1 MESRQDAQATE
12 TTPLLTPTI
21 NRDYCS
27 TDELSRSSPNFPQSR
42 EEAKKHIEEIC
53 QTHHDLLC
61 EEQYSSLNRFLF
73 ELLQNADDNAY
84 GDQTPHVAL
93 RYDGRYLSIES
104 NELGF
109 SKKNVV
115 SICKF
120 SQSTKAS
127 KSTGPSDRNFIGE
140 KGIGFKSVF
149 MIATKVWI
157 KSGHYSFSLDQSRLL
172 GEISPHWAEHFP
184 VAANLPSGTLIVLE
198 LSENFLGAEKATELV
213 MTLQRFSAVELL
225 FLSQVKHIDIE
236 LIRATSWI
244 SSIMS
249 KDRTWKT
256 TLTADLIPHEL
267 KVLNVAKTWEADRMN
282 AYVTYR
288 HIVNYMLP
296 DSRRPGRH
304 SAEIILAF
312 PDRLNE
318 DNPIATKKVYA
329 FLPVRD
335 YGFKFLVHSDF
346 IVSTNRED
354 IQPCE
359 WNKRLAMEI
368 CNALSEAI
376 PKFKTQY
383 PELWFKWPLLLPDRN
398 DGNGIFQRTGEL
410 SLEVLSRQPVF
421 QDVDGHVRTPGEVFS
436 IPQHFR
442 DETGYPLIPSEVSGH
457 RIISGMYPIQTS
469 SYLQRLGV
477 RVLTNRQFLNDL
489 KTYIKRFPYVFQEKT
504 NSWHVRLCIALLK
517 LVKEYKKEIQSLP
530 IIPLHG
536 LDQWVS
542 ASSGSLYFAIDG
554 LSSPL
559 LGSLGDCWAVDPSYY
574 GTARGHLFIQLGVK
588 QGSTTQ
594 LCKSIIDEN
603 SKSIHRTSTTL
614 DDLMKQILFLYEANW
629 KPSTTISHGFW
640 FITCDMGRA
649 QASELYIE
657 SDTPLMASDIHIKTA
672 LKLQFIHPRYIESLR
687 DFSGGIEWL
696 MKCFGLQSQLRII
709 DHQRAPHED
718 FQRLL
723 KEAPRITLE
732 VLKLH
737 WDFYCPLFQNNNRPE
752 MSPEETLTYNSIVPA
767 DRLLDVPSADDG
779 DWDFLTVFGVTTQ
792 PNASL
797 FINLLREVR
806 GQQVPHTYVRE
817 IYLQL
822 EKYRATSDKYLV
834 DWLFHEQR
842 CIYIPHHY
850 NGQTGDWYDTEACV
864 WQGPACLRQ
873 TPQLVLFYAELHGLF
888 EDLTPTTTFDTMKKE
903 VDHLDTKDIAHIFA
917 VLQSISDF
925 LVQSR
930 DEPNTKIPDVK
941 SWRMFPVRLA
951 DTGEVVLRSWG
962 KPWDESWLIPDE
974 THLWQVFKDVVDLCR
989 FSLKDLQSLSGLTHK
1004 MTFSLRRISWHA
1016 TKKVLGP
1023 EDDICRPLEPY
1034 AQNLRDKARYIS
1046 QLIPQQTKTGRVAK
1060 LRKLLRNIKV
1070 FQSGRIETVWT
1081 LRFQD
1086 KKHESV
1092 SSENQAMVQ
1101 IQDNVLKAYV
1111 VCEDKFLVHDYTP
1124 PDLVRAL
1131 AEFLHIQDPDDL
1143 SLLATILERTNH
1155 SFIERD
1161 LDHRAQR
1168 RMLSYSSIGLVQSDD
1183 LSSVASDELVMPGS
1197 TDNAGPSSSHNVR
1210 EFPFEPHQTASP
1222 STIRAKKSEEG
1233 RAKQLDGEPALKPQ
1247 AGTEPGSDKAAGE
1260 SGLVSGG
1267 IKSKKVDF
1275 SKANGNGSSP
1285 SLGSIL
1291 VKEEGKDEADEPHQ
1305 SPYDK
1310 HPGMLP
1316 DRHVK
1321 EDQANTER
1329 GKSASPRPRADENSI
1344 SARAETPS
1352 GDAVERG
1359 RDRQRPEAV
1368 AEFSTHQQP
1377 PPKKLT
1383 DHSSGDT
1390 KTLHLTDKN
1399 DNLPLPGK
1407 SIRSRSVGD
1416 TAGAHSSPWTVSLP
1430 TDYSKIQEARR
1441 EEEDRRAAESKLT
1454 SDELDDYLSMSKGRF
1469 QPSTSSTTFE
1479 GYDTQETIYRGELCI
1494 SKSCTFHIQVCAT
1507 NLGLHSHFQLSS
1519 AQYEK
1524 ARKMK
1529 LHPGRKTRNVYIL
1542 ARVYDLGT
1550 DPNYALY
1557 IDPWHLYEDNRLL
1570 LHPPSHFTA
1579 KVTLEA
1585 NAVLAGSYRAASGVA
1600 EGKSNS
1606 IYRGLELKDQ
1616 QIRLLRLNLDED
1628 QPLKVT
1634 LVRKDLQ
1641 QAPVFWAI
1649 SYVWGLPPTTLGP
1662 FLDVNGVQVPITDS
1676 LSSCLTCLRKQQADA
1691 LIWVDAIC
1699 INQNDD
1705 TEKAVQVSQMGKV
1718 YQTAEQVIIW
1728 MGPEQPDEKGVLTT
1742 ISKLQQSTS
1751 KTKSEYQLRLDDVR
1765 LIRSLLQ
1772 RQWFIRTW
1780 IIQELVFASKP
1791 FLMHGSSRI
1800 EWNIFI
1806 EGVLECEARV
1816 QNTPGLAYQEGLFH
1830 RPAMALHTIRQNYQ
1844 GSRSGASPKR
1854 HKYSFLELV
1863 EMFFYTRSS
1872 EARDK
1877 IFALLNLAHDMED
1890 EAFRPDY
1897 GSEESVILSRCALHL
1912 VKSQHTLDLIYH
1924 AGFGKGASF
1933 CRWIPDL
1940 MNSAKREVYAPTI
1953 STWESAG
1960 TRGHPGFNAGA
1971 PLSIL
1976 ATAEDLGG
1984 RGETPVPVLN
1994 ISGRFF
2000 DTIQNCRASGVNS
2013 TITGIPFCQ
2022 VIHDFRRF
2030 ISHLDNYHDLGKS
2043 WEIGLIIKCLT
2054 GDAAR
2059 PQTSSSSLSAFTTHE
2074 RSSPGIWPPDLAKYV
2089 GEIDPG
2095 RDGYEYARQRREYEK
2110 VHDLF
2115 WETVS
2120 AFLGRF
2126 PGTNICVTEKGYAGI
2141 VPSSAKRGDKIFVPH
2156 SSKVPF
2162 VVRKSAMRNIKPD
2175 HYQLV
2180 GEAYIQ
2186 GIMYYDQSP
2195 LREMSGQKDEQIC
2208 LI

>member
-1 MESRQDAQATE
+1 M
-12 TTPLLTPTI
+12 
-21 NRDYCS
+21 
-27 TDELSRSSPNFPQSR
+27 
-42 EEAKKHIEEIC
+42 
-53 QTHHDLLC
+53 
-61 EEQYSSLNRFLF
+61 
-73 ELLQNADDNAY
+73 
-84 GDQTPHVAL
+84 
-93 RYDGRYLSIES
+93 RYR
-104 NELGF
+104 
-109 SKKNVV
+109 
-115 SICKF
+115 
-120 SQSTKAS
+120 
-127 KSTGPSDRNFIGE
+127 
-140 KGIGFKSVF
+140 
-149 MIATKVWI
+149 
-157 KSGHYSFSLDQSRLL
+157 
-172 GEISPHWAEHFP
+172 
-184 VAANLPSGTLIVLE
+184 
-198 LSENFLGAEKATELV
+198 
-213 MTLQRFSAVELL
+213 
-225 FLSQVKHIDIE
+225 
-236 LIRATSWI
+236 
-244 SSIMS
+244 
-249 KDRTWKT
+249 
-256 TLTADLIPHEL
+256 
-267 KVLNVAKTWEADRMN
+267 
-282 AYVTYR
+282 
-288 HIVNYMLP
+288 
-296 DSRRPGRH
+296 
-304 SAEIILAF
+304 
-312 PDRLNE
+312 
-318 DNPIATKKVYA
+318 
-329 FLPVRD
+329 
-335 YGFKFLVHSDF
+335 
-346 IVSTNRED
+346 
-354 IQPCE
+354 
-359 WNKRLAMEI
+359 
-368 CNALSEAI
+368 
-376 PKFKTQY
+376 
-383 PELWFKWPLLLPDRN
+383 
-398 DGNGIFQRTGEL
+398 
-410 SLEVLSRQPVF
+410 
-421 QDVDGHVRTPGEVFS
+421 
-436 IPQHFR
+436 
-442 DETGYPLIPSEVSGH
+442 
-457 RIISGMYPIQTS
+457 
-469 SYLQRLGV
+469 
-477 RVLTNRQFLNDL
+477 
-489 KTYIKRFPYVFQEKT
+489 
-504 NSWHVRLCIALLK
+504 
-517 LVKEYKKEIQSLP
+517 
-530 IIPLHG
+530 
-536 LDQWVS
+536 
-542 ASSGSLYFAIDG
+542 
-554 LSSPL
+554 
-559 LGSLGDCWAVDPSYY
+559 
-574 GTARGHLFIQLGVK
+574 
-588 QGSTTQ
+588 
-594 LCKSIIDEN
+594 
-603 SKSIHRTSTTL
+603 
-614 DDLMKQILFLYEANW
+614 
-629 KPSTTISHGFW
+629 
-640 FITCDMGRA
+640 
-649 QASELYIE
+649 
-657 SDTPLMASDIHIKTA
+657 
-672 LKLQFIHPRYIESLR
+672 
-687 DFSGGIEWL
+687 
-696 MKCFGLQSQLRII
+696 
-709 DHQRAPHED
+709 
-718 FQRLL
+718 
-723 KEAPRITLE
+723 
-732 VLKLH
+732 
-737 WDFYCPLFQNNNRPE
+737 
-752 MSPEETLTYNSIVPA
+752 MSPEETLTYNPIVPA
-767 DRLLDVPSADDG
+767 DRLLDVPSPDDG

-792 PNASL
+792 PNVSL
-797 FINLLREVR
+797 FIKLLREVR

-817 IYLQL
+817 IYIQL

-850 NGQTGDWYDTEACV
+850 HGHTGDWYDMEACV

-888 EDLTPTTTFDTMKKE
+888 KDLTPTTTFSTLKKE

-917 VLQSISDF
+917 VLQSISDL

-930 DEPNTKIPDVK
+930 DEPNTTIPDVS
-941 SWRMFPVRLA
+941 SWCMFPVRLA

-962 KPWDESWLIPDE
+962 KSCDSSWLIPDE
-974 THLWQVFKDVVDLCR
+974 THLWQAFKAVVDLCR
-989 FSLKDLQSLSGLTHK
+989 LSLKDLQSLSGLTRN
-1004 MTFSLRRISWHA
+1004 MMFSLRRISWHA
-1016 TKKVLGP
+1016 TKKTLGP
-1023 EDDICRPLEPY
+1023 EDDICRPVEPY

-1046 QLIPQQTKTGRVAK
+1046 QLIPQQTKAGRVTE
-1060 LRKLLRNIKV
+1060 LRKMLQNIKV

-1081 LRFQD
+1081 LRFRD
-1086 KKHESV
+1086 KEHKSV

-1111 VCEDKFLVHDYTP
+1111 VCEEKFLVHGYTP

-1131 AEFLHIQDPDDL
+1131 AEFCRIQDPDDL
-1143 SLLATILERTNH
+1143 RLLATILERTNN

-1168 RMLSYSSIGLVQSDD
+1168 RMLSYSSTELIQLDD
-1183 LSSVASDELVMPGS
+1183 LSSVASDEVVMLGS
-1197 TDNAGPSSSHNVR
+1197 TDNAGPSSSRNDR

-1222 STIRAKKSEEG
+1222 STVKAKKSEEG
-1233 RAKQLDGEPALKPQ
+1233 RSKQLDGEPALKPQ
-1247 AGTEPGSDKAAGE
+1247 AGTETDSDKAAGE
-1260 SGLVSGG
+1260 LGLVSGG
-1267 IKSKKVDF
+1267 IKNKKVDF

-1291 VKEEGKDEADEPHQ
+1291 IKEEGKDETDEPRHFP
-1305 SPYDK
+1305 SDK
-1310 HPGMLP
+1310 HSAKLP

-1321 EDQANTER
+1321 EDQGNTER
-1329 GKSASPRPRADENSI
+1329 GNSASRRPRTDENSI
-1344 SARAETPS
+1344 SARPESPS

-1359 RDRQRPEAV
+1359 RDRHRPEAV
-1368 AEFSTHQQP
+1368 TELSTHQQLP
-1377 PPKKLT
+1377 NKLM

-1390 KTLHLTDKN
+1390 KMLHLTGKN

-1407 SIRSRSVGD
+1407 AIRSRSVGD

-1441 EEEDRRAAESKLT
+1441 EEQDRRAAESKLT
-1454 SDELDDYLSMSKGRF
+1454 SDRLYDYVSMSKGRF

-1479 GYDTQETIYRGELCI
+1479 GYDTQETIYRGELC
-1494 SKSCTFHIQVCAT
+1494 
-1507 NLGLHSHFQLSS
+1507 
-1519 AQYEK
+1519 
-1524 ARKMK
+1524 ARNMK
-1529 LHPGRKTRNVYIL
+1529 LRPGRQTRNVYIL

-1550 DPNYALY
+1550 DPHYALY

-1600 EGKSNS
+1600 GGDSNS
-1606 IYRGLELKDQ
+1606 IYRGLELKDK
-1616 QIRLLRLNLDED
+1616 QIRLLRLSLDEN
-1628 QPLKVT
+1628 QPLKAT
-1634 LVRKDLQ
+1634 LVRNDLQ

-1649 SYVWGLPPTTLGP
+1649 SYVWGLPPTALGP

-1676 LSSCLTCLRKQQADA
+1676 LSSCLTCLRKQRADA

-1705 TEKAVQVSQMGKV
+1705 TEKAIQVGQMGKV

-1742 ISKLQQSTS
+1742 ISKLHQSTS
-1751 KTKSEYQLRLDDVR
+1751 NTKSEYQLRLDDLR

-1800 EWNIFI
+1800 EWNNFI

-1816 QNTPGLAYQEGLFH
+1816 QNTPGLTYQEGLFH

-1897 GSEESVILSRCALHL
+1897 GSDESVILSRCALHL

-1924 AGFGKGASF
+1924 AGFSKGASF

-1940 MNSAKREVYAPTI
+1940 MNSAKTEVYAPTI

-1976 ATAEDLGG
+1976 ATAEDLRG
-1984 RGETPVPVLN
+1984 RGEDPVPVLN

-2000 DTIQNCRASGVNS
+2000 DTIQTCRASGVNS
-2013 TITGIPFCQ
+2013 IVTDIPFCQ
-2022 VIHDFRRF
+2022 VIHDFRKF

-2043 WEIGLIIKCLT
+2043 WEIELIIKCLT

-2059 PQTSSSSLSAFTTHE
+2059 PQTSTSSASTLTTRG
-2074 RSSPGIWPPDLAKYV
+2074 RSPSGIWPPDLTKYV

-2095 RDGYEYARQRREYEK
+2095 RDGYEYARQRRDYEK

-2141 VPSSAKRGDKIFVPH
+2141 VPSSAERGDKIFVPH

-2162 VVRKSAMRNIKPD
+2162 VVRKSAMQNIKPD